1 MAEMADILIYIILF
15 IAGLIVGSFLNVVIY
30 RIPRGLS
37 IYKPTFSI
45 CPRCKARIAFYDNI
59 PLISYLVLKGRCRSC
74 GAKIPYIYPLVEL
87 ATALLFLLVFY
98 FFGITIQLLIGLI
111 LVSALIAISVIDIQF
126 RIIPNSITWPM
137 TLVGIALNIIDRP
150 SQWWMPLAF
159 SVGAFVFML
168 IIHLIYPKGMGM
180 GDVKLALM
188 VGAFLVKSVIVALFA
203 GFLIGSIYGLVLI
216 ATRKKK
222 FKQAIPFGPFISL
235 GSIIALFWGN
245 IIINWYLGYF

>member
-1 MAEMADILIYIILF
+1 MVDILIFIILF
-15 IAGLIVGSFLNVVIY
+15 IVGLIVGSFLNVVIY

-45 CPRCKARIAFYDNI
+45 CPQCKTRIAFYDNI
-59 PLISYLVLKGRCRSC
+59 PLVSYLILKGRCRSC

-98 FFGITIQLLIGLI
+98 FFGLTIQLLIGLI
-111 LVSALIAISVIDIQF
+111 LVSALIAVSVIDIQF
-126 RIIPNSITWPM
+126 RIIPNSITWSM
-137 TLVGIALNIIDRP
+137 TLVGIALNIIARP

-159 SVGAFVFML
+159 SAGAFVFML

-188 VGAFLVKSVIVALFA
+188 VGAFLVKSVVVALFA

-216 ATRKKK
+216 AARKKK